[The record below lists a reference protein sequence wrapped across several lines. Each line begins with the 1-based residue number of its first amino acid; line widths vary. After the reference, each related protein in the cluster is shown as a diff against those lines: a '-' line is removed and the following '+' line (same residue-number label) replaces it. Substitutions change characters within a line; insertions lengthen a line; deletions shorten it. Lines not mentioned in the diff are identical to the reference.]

1 MKTSDF
7 YYELPEELI
16 AQKPIEERTESRLL
30 LVDKGAHRVEH
41 RRFRDI
47 IDYLRPGDALVLNDT
62 KVFKARLLGTKES
75 GGKIELFLL
84 RPLGGR
90 DWEALIKPAKR
101 LKVGMSARFAE
112 GALKCT
118 VLEELEDGLRRVRL
132 DYEAELYD
140 LLSSYGEMPL
150 PPYIKTKLRAE
161 EENRY
166 QTVYAAEK
174 GSVAAPTAGLHFSL
188 DLLDEIAKK
197 GVKIIHLTL
206 HVGLGTFR
214 PVQVESVEEHHMH
227 SEFYHLGEEAAEEM
241 NRIKAG
247 GGRLIAVGT
256 TSTRVLESVY
266 KKYGEIRADEGETDI
281 FIYPGYEFRVVDGL
295 ITNFHLPES
304 TLIMLVSA
312 FYNRERIIEIYKEA
326 VREKY
331 RFFSF
336 GDAMFLY

>member
-41 RRFRDI
+41 RQFRDI